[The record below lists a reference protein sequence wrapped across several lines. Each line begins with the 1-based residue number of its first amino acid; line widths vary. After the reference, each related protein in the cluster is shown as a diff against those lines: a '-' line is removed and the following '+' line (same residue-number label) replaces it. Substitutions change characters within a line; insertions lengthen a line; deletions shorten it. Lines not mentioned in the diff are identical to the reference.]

1 MESLIKIKKEFDY
14 DLKNEWEDLQKNS
27 NINFFQTFKWQ
38 KYWSQKCGNNIEN
51 IITLFYKNG
60 ELVSILPLN
69 IKKKKFIKI
78 LNWNGFPFSDYNQP
92 IIKNNQK
99 LKSEDF
105 KFIISQI
112 YLNYKFDNVH
122 LLNCINGDYL
132 KDNKFASNKLSKLI
146 FFKDET
152 DSKIIQNLNKKIN
165 YEENRLKKNFKYE
178 QYVDTKKNK
187 KEIIDFFIIEKN
199 KQLIRTRA
207 WNYLK
212 FEQYKKYI
220 YDLIEFDEKNL
231 CFSCLKINDK
241 IISSHIGYKFNKNYY
256 YIFPVYDLDY
266 KKYSPGNILL
276 YKLIENYRLKKFY
289 TFDFT
294 IGNELYKNKLNNFIE
309 NIYEYITYKS
319 FLGFFYYIKIK
330 LKMFIKMLFFKKN
343 L

>member
-1 MESLIKIKKEFDY
+1 MENLIKIKKEFDY
-14 DLKNEWEDLQKNS
+14 DLKNQWEDLQKNS
-27 NINFFQTFKWQ
+27 NVNFFQTFKWQ
-38 KYWSQKCGNNIEN
+38 KYWSQKCGKNIEN

-69 IKKKKFIKI
+69 IKKKKFIRI

-99 LKSEDF
+99 LNSEDF

-132 KDNKFASNKLSKLI
+132 NDSKFASNNLSKLI

-152 DSKIIQNLNKKIN
+152 DSKIIQNLNEKIN

-220 YDLIEFDEKNL
+220 YDLIEFDEENL

-256 YIFPVYDLDY
+256 YIFPVYNLDY

-276 YKLIENYRLKKFY
+276 YKLIENYRLKKFC

-294 IGNELYKNKLNNFIE
+294 VGNELYKNKLNNFIE

-330 LKMFIKMLFFKKN
+330 LKMFIKMLLFKKN

>member
-1 MESLIKIKKEFDY
+1 MKLFVKKKEFDY
-14 DLKNEWEDLQKNS
+14 DLKNEWENLQK
-27 NINFFQTFKWQ
+27 IQIKFFKLLIK
-38 KYWSQKCGNNIEN
+38 KYWSQNGNNIEN

-60 ELVSILPLN
+60 ELVSILPFN
-69 IKKKKFIKI
+69 IKKKKFIRI
-78 LNWNGFPFSDYNQP
+78 LFWNGFPFSDYKLP

-99 LKSEDF
+99 LNPEDF

-122 LLNCINGDYL
+122 LLNCINSDYL
-132 KDNKFASNKLSKLI
+132 NDSKFANNNLSKLI

-152 DSKIIQNLNKKIN
+152 DIKIIQNLKKKIN

-178 QYVDTKKNK
+178 QHVDTKKNK

-212 FEQYKKYI
+212 FKQYKKYI

-241 IISSHIGYKFNKNYY
+241 IIYSHIGYKFKKIYY
-256 YIFPVYDLDY
+256 YIFPVTILII
-266 KKYSPGNILL
+266 KYSPGNILL
-276 YKLIENYRLKKFY
+276 CKLIERL
-289 TFDFT
+289 
-294 IGNELYKNKLNNFIE
+294 
-309 NIYEYITYKS
+309 
-319 FLGFFYYIKIK
+319 
-330 LKMFIKMLFFKKN
+330 
-343 L
+343 